1 MGRWKEKK
9 GHSFKGAE
17 AHQSEVSIGN
27 RGLSSSLTL
36 SSPLGAVLLSWGSF
50 YPTGGHLTAPRDSLG
65 CYYWRGCCWYPVG
78 RDQECCWMFLYCTE
92 QPSPHL
98 GQVLWCKMSAAP
110 MLSQRQTQRGPSSDP
125 DQARPDPFTEEPDPQ
140 IPRSALSH
148 ASWWFWETRN
158 TSNSLQEPSRGW
170 KRATISGELASAS
183 EWGLYMRITPYDSIC
198 YKGHDLSYY
207 TLLNSW
213 GKWLFIMFFLQFLIF
228 SSRP

>member
-1 MGRWKEKK
+1 MDWAP
-9 GHSFKGAE
+9 HSHFQVPWVQCFSAGAHSILLGDIWQHPEIVWVVTTGE
-17 AHQSEVSIGN
+17 AAAGIQLVETKNAAECSYN
-27 RGLSSSLTL
+27 AQNSL
-36 SSPLGAVLLSWGSF
+36 
-50 YPTGGHLTAPRDSLG
+50 
-65 CYYWRGCCWYPVG
+65 CC
-78 RDQECCWMFLYCTE
+78 
-92 QPSPHL
+92 L

-170 KRATISGELASAS
+170 KRVIIFGELASAS
-183 EWGLYMRITPYDSIC
+183 ERGLYMRITPYDSIC